1 MLLPIALYTSF
12 MFGVNNSGLST
23 GSLLASGFS
32 FRKGIAITGTG
43 FLVGALLEGWKMKST
58 IASLAGLESA
68 TLSVLLTTLIITS
81 ILFSI
86 FSFWG
91 MPISLV
97 NILVGSYVGAGLAAG
112 YSMNYAYLN
121 MILFSWVAL
130 PLVAAIATV
139 GCYSITVRLL
149 ARMSPIGV
157 GRFYLVAMPAI
168 VFYTAYSLGANNIGI
183 LHSSVLHGSQLI
195 EILLLVLLPIA
206 SFFGVMKGGRTSRF
220 VSEGVV
226 GHSQTTVFSSL
237 LVGAVLVWLFTQ
249 IAIPVS
255 LSQLLLG
262 GLVGV
267 NLFRKPKVYNRD
279 ALVKLVVL
287 WVGVTV
293 LSFVAALALQRFL
306 V

>member
-1 MLLPIALYTSF
+1 

-32 FRKGIAITGTG
+32 FRKGIAVTGAG

-58 IASLAGLESA
+58 IVSLAGLESA

-81 ILFSI
+81 ILFSV

-112 YSMNYAYLN
+112 YSVNYAYLN
-121 MILFSWVAL
+121 MIMLSWVAL
-130 PLVAAIATV
+130 PVVAAVATV
-139 GCYSITVRLL
+139 GCYGMTVRLL
-149 ARMSPIGV
+149 ARMSPVGV
-157 GRFYLVAMPAI
+157 GRFYLLAMPVI
-168 VFYTAYSLGANNIGI
+168 VFYTAYSLGANNIGM
-183 LHSSVLHGSQLI
+183 LHSSVLHHSQLL

-206 SFFGVMKGGRTSRF
+206 SFFGVMKSGKTSRF

-226 GHSQTTVFSSL
+226 GQSPTTVFSSL
-237 LVGAVLVWLFTQ
+237 FVGAVLVWLFTQ
-249 IAIPVS
+249 VAIPVS
-255 LSQLLLG
+255 LSQLLIG

-279 ALVKLVVL
+279 ALIKLIVV
-287 WVGVTV
+287 WMGVTA
-293 LSFVAALALQRFL
+293 LSFLTALSLQRFL